1 MAKTQKTRRQMMNS
15 KFGGVGVDDMPGHFL
30 KHRTSTHGETTETI
44 STALTLFVLH
54 QDHP

>member
-1 MAKTQKTRRQMMNS
+1 MAKMQKTRRQMMNS
-15 KFGGVGVDDMPGHFL
+15 KFGDEADDMPGHFL